1 MTVPLTKGY
10 GGITPKF
17 AVVQYKRE
25 NAMLNKDR
33 LSRAQQRMQDQ
44 GFDAYLVLTHDDYI
58 YFFGEDRFQ
67 PRAIIP
73 AMGPP
78 LVVTFVGEEDEV
90 KESLG
95 IEDVRVFG
103 TVGQQ
108 IKDVVGVMRQMA
120 VEKESMKIGV
130 QMWFS
135 TPAFLLDLFQRANPK
150 VQVADIAPVMD
161 ELRMIKD
168 ESEVE
173 LMRKAAQIASVGM
186 ETASKWLKA
195 GITENEVGA
204 EIEYA
209 MRKAGGNGVATPVFV
224 NSGVR
229 SGWLH
234 GSTTHKEIHA
244 GDLVVVDVV
253 PRFKGYCANLTRTFV
268 VGPPTPKHQE
278 MFDTYRRA
286 QAAGIEAIKPGARN
300 RDIDAAAQ
308 SVFSEAG
315 YGEFYVSGISHSIG
329 LDFEEMPRPTIH
341 PADSRVELRNGMTL
355 TVGHSV
361 LSVPGVGGVR
371 IEDTFHLK
379 EGSVEP
385 LTVFESSF
393 ELPADRIVRH
403 ELHMQ

>member
-1 MTVPLTKGY
+1 
-10 GGITPKF
+10 
-17 AVVQYKRE
+17 
-25 NAMLNKDR
+25 
-33 LSRAQQRMQDQ
+33 
-44 GFDAYLVLTHDDYI
+44 
-58 YFFGEDRFQ
+58 
-67 PRAIIP
+67 
-73 AMGPP
+73 

-195 GITENEVGA
+195 GTTENGVGA

-229 SGWLH
+229 SG
-234 GSTTHKEIHA
+234 GCT
-244 GDLVVVDVV
+244 
-253 PRFKGYCANLTRTFV
+253 
-268 VGPPTPKHQE
+268 
-278 MFDTYRRA
+278 
-286 QAAGIEAIKPGARN
+286 AR
-300 RDIDAAAQ
+300 
-308 SVFSEAG
+308 
-315 YGEFYVSGISHSIG
+315 
-329 LDFEEMPRPTIH
+329 RPT
-341 PADSRVELRNGMTL
+341 RRYTL
-355 TVGHSV
+355 ATWS
-361 LSVPGVGGVR
+361 
-371 IEDTFHLK
+371 
-379 EGSVEP
+379 
-385 LTVFESSF
+385 
-393 ELPADRIVRH
+393 
-403 ELHMQ
+403 